1 FGENLFCSSTVE
13 HLNFPFV
20 VHLHR
25 TVEQSAG
32 MEECLK
38 LLKGER
44 DEQRLAGLLLAT
56 KFCKG
61 DDHASIQR
69 VYEAVG
75 TRFLDRLL
83 KTGMGVVGV
92 VESSDRDAYLQL
104 SVTVLAAI
112 SRVPEIACSKD
123 IVSKIPYILDILK
136 KGSGPSIVDECYEF
150 LFLVATTSEDGLAA
164 FYESGGMN
172 ILSSHMS
179 SVPDGSHPLELA
191 MRLLQSMLSKLPL
204 DSLYNAY
211 PYELS
216 LMVATIARQFALLH
230 NALKFEALS
239 LLSTLLSSKYAAPLH
254 DALRSMSNEIWS
266 AYLRVGIGAILQN
279 RVASTE
285 KLQALIL
292 ADILMSILGE
302 KWLIDQTTL
311 PGERDCLPADRCLL
325 LVLESS
331 RIEVAVLLNEL
342 AYLKYEATNT
352 SAEDILLKRRNL
364 SIAFSLIEKIIKL
377 ISNVSE
383 DKGSYIDERTIMKVI
398 SGLNETI
405 GVVLNFLQ
413 DAKEHGQRKG
423 DDLLASVRVVGSYLA
438 ESPFSCKEK
447 IQELLEDILL
457 IQGEDEPSPFYS
469 VCFMLPMLCQITMD
483 IEGCR
488 MLVSNNGLNSIADCL
503 VKLIDLNSL
512 SVAEDYGT
520 IFLACDTVMN
530 VLLKKEK
537 IAVQLDASKVVHL
550 LIAFA
555 NWTDS
560 ISDSSVIMMA
570 STICTLLLDSTSEKA
585 LLNHPDFKLNT
596 LSSLARLVTRSLT
609 TYGKDSMSESAES
622 NRDLHD
628 IITAG
633 YTRWADRFPY
643 IKEAVKAEYGG

>member
-1 FGENLFCSSTVE
+1 M
-13 HLNFPFV
+13 
-20 VHLHR
+20 
-25 TVEQSAG
+25 EQSTG

-56 KFCKG
+56 RFCKG
-61 DDHASIQR
+61 DDHASIRR

-75 TRFLDRLL
+75 TQFLDRLL
-83 KTGMGVVGV
+83 KTGMGIGVVGV

-112 SRVPEIACSKD
+112 SRVAEIACSKD
-123 IVSKIPYILDILK
+123 MVSKIPFILDILK

-164 FYESGGMN
+164 FYEFRGMN
-172 ILSSHMS
+172 VLSSHMS
-179 SVPDGSHPLELA
+179 SLPDGSHPMELA

-211 PYELS
+211 PSELS
-216 LMVATIARQFALLH
+216 HMVVTIARQFAMLH

-239 LLSTLLSSKYAAPLH
+239 LLSTLLASKYAAPLH
-254 DALRSMSNEIWS
+254 DALRSMSNDIWS
-266 AYLRVGIGAILQN
+266 AYLRVGISAILQN

-292 ADILMSILGE
+292 ADSLMSILGE
-302 KWLIDQTTL
+302 KWLIDRRNL
-311 PGERDCLPADRCLL
+311 PGEKDCLPADRCLL

-331 RIEVAVLLNEL
+331 RVEVAVLLNEL
-342 AYLKYEATNT
+342 AYLKYEASTKT
-352 SAEDILLKRRNL
+352 SSEDILLKQRNL

-398 SGLNETI
+398 TGLNETI
-405 GVVLNFLQ
+405 GVVLEFLQ

-423 DDLLASVRVVGSYLA
+423 DDLLAAVRVVG
-438 ESPFSCKEK
+438 
-447 IQELLEDILL
+447 
-457 IQGEDEPSPFYS
+457 SPFYS
-469 VCFMLPMLCQITMD
+469 VCFMLPMMCQITMD

-488 MLVSNNGLNSIADCL
+488 MLASNSGLNSVADCL
-503 VKLIDLNSL
+503 VKLIELNSL
-512 SVAEDYGT
+512 TVAEDYGT
-520 IFLACDTVMN
+520 IFLACDTIMN

-537 IAVQLDASKVVHL
+537 IAVQLDESNAVRL

-570 STICTLLLDSTSEKA
+570 STICTLLFDSTSEKA
-585 LLNHPDFKLNT
+585 LLNYPDFKLST

-609 TYGKDSMSESAES
+609 TYGKNSMSESAEA
-622 NRDLHD
+622 NGDLHD
-628 IITAG
+628 IIAAG
-633 YTRWADRFPY
+633 YTRWAERFPH

>member
-1 FGENLFCSSTVE
+1 M
-13 HLNFPFV
+13 
-20 VHLHR
+20 
-25 TVEQSAG
+25 EQSTG

-56 KFCKG
+56 RFCKG
-61 DDHASIQR
+61 DDHASIRR

-75 TRFLDRLL
+75 TQFLDRLL
-83 KTGMGVVGV
+83 KTGMGIGVVGV

-112 SRVPEIACSKD
+112 SRVAEIACSKD
-123 IVSKIPYILDILK
+123 MVSKIPFILDILK

-164 FYESGGMN
+164 FYEFRGMN
-172 ILSSHMS
+172 VLSSHMS
-179 SVPDGSHPLELA
+179 SLPDGSHPMELA

-211 PYELS
+211 PSELS
-216 LMVATIARQFALLH
+216 HMVVTIARQFAMLH

-239 LLSTLLSSKYAAPLH
+239 LLSTLLASKYAAPLH
-254 DALRSMSNEIWS
+254 DALRSMSNDIWS
-266 AYLRVGIGAILQN
+266 AYLRVGISAILQN

-292 ADILMSILGE
+292 ADSLMSILGE
-302 KWLIDQTTL
+302 KWLIDRRNL
-311 PGERDCLPADRCLL
+311 PGEKDCLPADRCLL

-331 RIEVAVLLNEL
+331 RVEVAVLLNEL
-342 AYLKYEATNT
+342 AYLKYEASTKT
-352 SAEDILLKRRNL
+352 SSEDILLKQRNL

-398 SGLNETI
+398 TGLNETI
-405 GVVLNFLQ
+405 GVVLEFLQ

-423 DDLLASVRVVGSYLA
+423 DDLLAAVRVVGSYLA

-447 IQELLEDILL
+447 IQELFLDILL

-469 VCFMLPMLCQITMD
+469 VCFMLPMMCQITMD

-488 MLVSNNGLNSIADCL
+488 MLASNSGLNSVADCL
-503 VKLIDLNSL
+503 VKLIELNSL
-512 SVAEDYGT
+512 TVAEDYGT
-520 IFLACDTVMN
+520 IFLACDTIMN

-537 IAVQLDASKVVHL
+537 IAVQLDESNAVRL

-570 STICTLLLDSTSEKA
+570 STICTLLFDSTSEKA
-585 LLNHPDFKLNT
+585 LLNYPDFKLST

-609 TYGKDSMSESAES
+609 TYGKNSMSESAEA
-622 NRDLHD
+622 NGDLHD
-628 IITAG
+628 IIAAG
-633 YTRWADRFPY
+633 YTRWAERFPH

>member
-1 FGENLFCSSTVE
+1 M
-13 HLNFPFV
+13 
-20 VHLHR
+20 
-25 TVEQSAG
+25 EQSTG

-56 KFCKG
+56 RFCKG
-61 DDHASIQR
+61 DDHASIRR

-75 TRFLDRLL
+75 TQFLDRLL
-83 KTGMGVVGV
+83 KTGMGIGVVGV

-112 SRVPEIACSKD
+112 SRVAEIACSKD
-123 IVSKIPYILDILK
+123 MVSKIPFILDILK

-164 FYESGGMN
+164 FYEFRGMN
-172 ILSSHMS
+172 VLSSHMS
-179 SVPDGSHPLELA
+179 SLPDGSHPMELA

-211 PYELS
+211 PSELS
-216 LMVATIARQFALLH
+216 HMVVTIARQFAMLH

-239 LLSTLLSSKYAAPLH
+239 LLSTLLASKYAVSEAPLH
-254 DALRSMSNEIWS
+254 DALRSMSNDIWS
-266 AYLRVGIGAILQN
+266 AYLRVGISAILQN

-292 ADILMSILGE
+292 ADSLMSILGE
-302 KWLIDQTTL
+302 KWLIDRRNL
-311 PGERDCLPADRCLL
+311 PGEKDCLPADRCLL

-331 RIEVAVLLNEL
+331 RVEVAVLLNEL
-342 AYLKYEATNT
+342 AYLKYEASTKT
-352 SAEDILLKRRNL
+352 SSEDILLKQRNL

-398 SGLNETI
+398 TGLNETI
-405 GVVLNFLQ
+405 GVVLEFLQ

-423 DDLLASVRVVGSYLA
+423 DDLLAAVRVVGSYLA

-447 IQELLEDILL
+447 IQELFLDILL

-469 VCFMLPMLCQITMD
+469 VCFMLPMMCQITMD

-488 MLVSNNGLNSIADCL
+488 MLASNSGLNSVADCL
-503 VKLIDLNSL
+503 VKLIELNSL
-512 SVAEDYGT
+512 TVAEDYGT
-520 IFLACDTVMN
+520 IFLACDTIMN

-537 IAVQLDASKVVHL
+537 IAVQLDESNAVRL

-570 STICTLLLDSTSEKA
+570 STICTLLFDSTSEKA
-585 LLNHPDFKLNT
+585 LLNYPDFKLST

-609 TYGKDSMSESAES
+609 TYGKNSMSESAEA
-622 NRDLHD
+622 NGDLHD
-628 IITAG
+628 IIAAG
-633 YTRWADRFPY
+633 YTRWAERFPH